1 MEELPLGEFYDV
13 EIIDSEYGFMTAILA
28 WCNSKILIH
37 CFFCKIMPK
46 EFKAFIKGQP
56 VKKIID
62 PKTGQEKW
70 VPIESESWTQP
81 FYLVFF
87 LVFHLF

>member
-1 MEELPLGEFYDV
+1 MVNCVGLVLDG
-13 EIIDSEYGFMTAILA
+13 
-28 WCNSKILIH
+28 SKILIH
-37 CFFCKIMPK
+37 CFFYKIMPK

-70 VPIESESWTQP
+70 VPIESES
-81 FYLVFF
+81 
-87 LVFHLF
+87 

>member
-1 MEELPLGEFYDV
+1 MFVNYVVLVWD
-13 EIIDSEYGFMTAILA
+13 D
-28 WCNSKILIH
+28 SKILIH
-37 CFFCKIMPK
+37 CFFSKIMPK

-81 FYLVFF
+81 FCQVSY
-87 LVFHLF
+87 LVFHLFWQ